1 MSGRVERMMREYPQ
15 MAMERNCLENQI
27 RSFQGIT
34 EVEMID
40 AMHFSKPGGER
51 VQTGNVSDKTGRIAI
66 SYKDKLDRI
75 NAQWQAH
82 LVKKHT
88 ILADEMTF
96 FESAVCSLSGN
107 LPGMISD
114 MVIKGLTW
122 DELASKYHISRTMV
136 AKSRKKAIRE
146 LENIYAIRD
155 KEMAEYMLS

>member
-1 MSGRVERMMREYPQ
+1 MSNMAERIMREYPQ

-27 RSFQGIT
+27 RNFQGIT
-34 EVEMID
+34 ETEMID
-40 AMHFSKPGGER
+40 AMHFSKPDGER
-51 VQTGNVSDKTGRIAI
+51 VQNSKISDKTGCVAI
-66 SYKDKLDRI
+66 TYKDKLDRI

-88 ILADEMTF
+88 ILADEMAF

-107 LPGMISD
+107 LPGVISD

-136 AKSRKKAIRE
+136 AKSRKKAIHE
-146 LENIYAIRD
+146 LENLYAIRD